1 VGKPR
6 FEQLTR
12 TIAASG
18 TRRTL
23 TQGLAALLLSAQAVS
38 LPDEATARRKH
49 RRDRPQAEK
58 KNKKTVTLCLN
69 GETIEVKKS
78 KKQKY
83 LKQGATLGACQT
95 CDASSWVK
103 ETDFGSFGSGASEF
117 DFPNSVAIAS
127 SGLTAWVADA
137 QNYRISVWSRP
148 AADSTVW
155 SNTGIIG
162 TPGSGP
168 SDLSGPECVRV
179 APDEKTMWIMDTLN
193 NRVSVWTR
201 PDTSAAWANQ
211 TTFGSGGSGPDQFD
225 FPSRIAVSADELTV
239 WVADHGHNRV
249 SVWGRPSAG
258 STVWGHKGNFG
269 TLGSGPN
276 DLHGPTGVAVDQD
289 GLTAWVSDY
298 GNNRISV
305 WERSNASS
313 DTWINQTTFG
323 APGSGANSIDQP
335 LGLAVSPDGLTAWIC
350 DNHGNQRVSIWTR
363 PNAGST
369 AWAYAGAFG
378 DPCADIA
385 LSPDLL
391 TAWLAEPST
400 NSISVWTMTCP
411 A

>member
-1 VGKPR
+1 MEKPR
-6 FEQLTR
+6 FDQLTR
-12 TIAASG
+12 TIAATG
-18 TRRTL
+18 TRRML

-38 LPDEATARRKH
+38 LPDDATARRKH
-49 RRDRPQAEK
+49 RRARPQAEK
-58 KNKKTVTLCLN
+58 KHKKTVILCLN

-95 CDASSWVK
+95 CNAGSWVK
-103 ETDFGSFGSGASEF
+103 ETDFGSFGAGPDQF
-117 DFPNSVAIAS
+117 DYPNSVAIAAN
-127 SGLTAWVADA
+127 GLTAWVADA
-137 QNYRISVWSRP
+137 QNSRISVWARP
-148 AADSTVW
+148 TANSTAW
-155 SNTGIIG
+155 SNTGTVG
-162 TPGSGP
+162 TPGGSGP
-168 SDLSGPECVRV
+168 SNVFGPECVRV
-179 APDEKTMWIMDTLN
+179 SADEKTMWIMDTLN

-201 PDTSAAWANQ
+201 PDASAAWANQ
-211 TTFGSGGSGPDQFD
+211 TTFGSDGNGPDQFD
-225 FPSRIAVSADELTV
+225 FPSRMAVSADDLTV
-239 WVADHGHNRV
+239 WVVDHGHNRI

-269 TLGSGPN
+269 ALGSGPN

-298 GNNRISV
+298 GNDRISV
-305 WERSNASS
+305 WERPNAGS
-313 DTWINQTTFG
+313 DTWSNETIFG
-323 APGSGANSIDQP
+323 ASGSANGVDQP

-350 DNHGNQRVSIWTR
+350 DNHGTQRVSIWTR

-378 DPCADIA
+378 SPCADIA
-385 LSPDLL
+385 LSPDFR
-391 TAWLAEPST
+391 TAFLAEPST